1 MATHSLSK
9 WKIAA
14 FAMGNFG
21 WCIATFS
28 YTILITY
35 FYYPPVIDGAAELPE
50 FIHRSPVLFGATI
63 VGLVYAL
70 NRIVDA
76 VSDPIIANM
85 SDKSQSRFGRR
96 RSFMIYSFIPTALA
110 TALIFF
116 PPTIGVSAIN
126 VIWLIACCVVVT
138 LSLTMYTVPY
148 MSLIPELGRTNKER
162 VLISTFCSVT
172 WALGF
177 AFGQLIWVIKGSLQN
192 AGYTPLEAIQ
202 ISVCL
207 FGVLGL
213 IGMLIPIVAI
223 NEKRDCVAATTSERQ
238 RSDVQSTQHHMG
250 AFASLKSAFKNRH
263 FATFTLSNGL
273 AFMSRFF
280 LEVGAIYYITMLM
293 GLPEAQVSVMMMT
306 LFGLSFVLY
315 PGVVFLSNRYSKKHL
330 FQFAL
335 AAQGVL
341 LIAFSFS
348 QWVPNPELLGWS
360 IIVLFAFPLAIL
372 GIIPNV
378 IVADLAIADSRET
391 GFKREALFYGAN
403 MFAFKAATS
412 LTALVFPSIIILGSH
427 YSDTA
432 TSDPTHFGV
441 TVSAIVAGLLAFV
454 GVFIM
459 RRYNENEVLGE
470 DVKTNTKATLAT
482 DNS

>member
-1 MATHSLSK
+1 MDTHSLSK

-35 FYYPPVIDGAAELPE
+35 FYYPPIVDGSAELPE
-50 FIHRSPVLFGATI
+50 FITRSPIIFGATI

-70 NRIVDA
+70 NRVIDA
-76 VSDPIIANM
+76 VSDPIIANL
-85 SDKSQSRFGRR
+85 SDKSKSKLGRR
-96 RSFMIYSFIPTALA
+96 RSFMIYSFIPTAA
-110 TALIFF
+110 AAALIFF
-116 PPTIGVSAIN
+116 PPTLGVSAIN
-126 VIWLIACCVVVT
+126 VVWLIACCVVVT

-148 MSLIPELGRTNKER
+148 MSLIPELGKTNDER

-177 AFGQLIWVIKGSLQN
+177 AFGQLIWVIKSALQN
-192 AGYTPLEAIQ
+192 IGYTPLDAIQ

-207 FGVLGL
+207 FGALGL
-213 IGMLIPIVAI
+213 IGMLIPILVI
-223 NEKRDCVAATTSERQ
+223 NEQRDCQIDESSATT
-238 RSDVQSTQHHMG
+238 QHDMG
-250 AFASLKSAFKNRH
+250 AFASLKSAFSNRH
-263 FATFTLSNGL
+263 FATFTVSNGL

-293 GLPEAQVSVMMMT
+293 GLPEEKVSLMMMS

-315 PGVVFLSNRYSKKHL
+315 PVVVFLSRRMSKKHL
-330 FQFAL
+330 FQLAL
-335 AAQGVL
+335 GGQGIL

-348 QWVPNPELLGWS
+348 GIAPNPELLGWG

-403 MFAFKAATS
+403 MFAYKAATS

-427 YSDTA
+427 SNFA
-432 TSDPTHFGV
+432 QSALPTTFGV
-441 TVSAIVAGLLAFV
+441 TASAVLAGLLAFI
-454 GVFIM
+454 GVVLM
-459 RRYNENEVLGE
+459 RRYNEEEVLTGAKPNKQ
-470 DVKTNTKATLAT
+470 DQLAPVT
-482 DNS
+482 QAK